1 MEKTVINIKTDK
13 DLKLEAQEVAKDL
26 GLPLGTLIN
35 AYLRDLVHE
44 RRAVFTT
51 HPMPNNK
58 TKRILDGALNDIK
71 EEKTKEFSPAFDNAE
86 DALTW
91 LKR

>member
-1 MEKTVINIKTDK
+1 MEKTVINIKTNK

-58 TKRILDGALNDIK
+58 TKRILDKALNDVR
-71 EEKTKEFSPAFDNAE
+71 EGNVKEFSPVFNNAKE
-86 DALTW
+86 AMVW
-91 LKR
+91 LDK

>member
-44 RRAVFTT
+44 RRVVFTT

-58 TKRILDGALNDIK
+58 TKRILDRALNDVR
-71 EEKTKEFSPAFDNAE
+71 EGNVKEFSPVFNNAKE
-86 DALTW
+86 AMVW
-91 LKR
+91 LDK

>member
-13 DLKLEAQEVAKDL
+13 GLKLEAQEVAKDL

-58 TKRILDGALNDIK
+58 TKKILDRALNDVKKGNVK
-71 EEKTKEFSPAFDNAE
+71 ESSPVFDNAK
-86 DALTW
+86 DAIAW
-91 LKR
+91 LDR